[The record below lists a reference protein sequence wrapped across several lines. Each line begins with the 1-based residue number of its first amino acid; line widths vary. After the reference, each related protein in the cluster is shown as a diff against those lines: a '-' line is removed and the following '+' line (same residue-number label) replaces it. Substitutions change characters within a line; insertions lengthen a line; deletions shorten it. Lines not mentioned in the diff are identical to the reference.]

1 MTMKKSIYILFALLL
16 SVGAV
21 LAQGEG
27 FNIKGKI
34 FDSKEG
40 SVILLRRNPETWKAD
55 TVAWSPVVD
64 GKFELAGKMDQPTVC
79 FLRFVVK
86 VYYNDTTGVQKSVFI
101 ATTDVLVVENTDI
114 IYESYVRGTGLASHI
129 IVGSDYNDKTYQ
141 MDRAYPELHKLK
153 QKYIAINDYAL
164 LQKQEG
170 LPQDE
175 VNVLA
180 ITGRAA
186 YGAFVNERQN
196 YVIDEL
202 NNGDDLMLKALM
214 LNAFGIPNNFT
225 SEETKKLQQEIAGKY
240 GADNY
245 HARYISALLERRK
258 INTQISVG
266 NQYKDVASKNMN
278 NEMVKLS
285 SAVGSDKYVL
295 LEFWASWC
303 GPCRKEIPNMKRD
316 YAEFHEKGFEIY
328 SISIDK
334 SESAWRKASDAE
346 NFPWQNSIKLNDPT
360 QDAQKTYNVSAIP
373 ANFLI
378 GPDGKIV
385 GRNLRGDM
393 LTKKLEDLL
402 N

>member
-1 MTMKKSIYILFALLL
+1 
-16 SVGAV
+16 
-21 LAQGEG
+21 
-27 FNIKGKI
+27 
-34 FDSKEG
+34 
-40 SVILLRRNPETWKAD
+40 
-55 TVAWSPVVD
+55 
-64 GKFELAGKMDQPTVC
+64 MDQPTVC

-196 YVIDEL
+196 YVIDEI